1 MLNIDKEKV
10 SKYELFQRLNDEELD
25 KVLSC
30 CNEMTCQPG
39 QVIIQESIL
48 GPKIYLIL
56 KGQAS
61 VEIEFKN
68 MPGSQAIAT
77 LGEGDFFGE
86 YCFLEDK
93 PRTAQVTA
101 VDEVQILKIDNQAL
115 NGLMEEDHHIGYLVC
130 RNLAT
135 VLSQRL
141 FETNIK
147 LRDKE

>member
-1 MLNIDKEKV
+1 MNIDLEKV
-10 SKYELFQRLNDEELD
+10 SKYKLFERLSPEELD

-30 CNEMTCQPG
+30 CNDMICQPG

-61 VEIEFKN
+61 VAIEFKN
-68 MPGSQAIAT
+68 MPGSQAIAS

-86 YCFLEDK
+86 YCFLENK

-101 VDEVQILKIDNQAL
+101 VDEVHVLKIDNQAL
-115 NGLMEEDHHIGYLVC
+115 NELMEENHHIGYVVS

-147 LRDKE
+147 LRDKA